1 MKINTIHRLSGS
13 GAQTLRDFKYR
24 MRKALEALVAIGAID
39 SFVIDEDSVKIK
51 KNPTPTQQRHLDSK

>member
-1 MKINTIHRLSGS
+1 
-13 GAQTLRDFKYR
+13 